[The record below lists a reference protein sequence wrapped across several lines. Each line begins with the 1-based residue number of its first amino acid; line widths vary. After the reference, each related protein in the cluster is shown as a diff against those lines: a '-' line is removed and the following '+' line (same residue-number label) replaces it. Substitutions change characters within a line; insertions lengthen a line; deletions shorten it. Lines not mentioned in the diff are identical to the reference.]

1 MKSIHILALT
11 AALLLPLA
19 SPTYSAPCTKNC
31 NECCPSSSPCC
42 PTPNCTKVCNECCK
56 SDDSCCSSKKSKCTS
71 SSSSVALERGGKKMS
86 PYASKGVPRRY

>member
-1 MKSIHILALT
+1 MKSIHILTLT
-11 AALLLPLA
+11 AALLFPLA
-19 SPTYSAPCTKNC
+19 SLNYSAPCMKTC
-31 NECCPSSSPCC
+31 NECCPPSSPCC

-86 PYASKGVPRRY
+86 PYASKGVLRRY

>member
-19 SPTYSAPCTKNC
+19 PPTYSAPCMKRC
-31 NECCPSSSPCC
+31 NECCPSTSPCC
-42 PTPNCTKVCNECCK
+42 PTPNCNKVCNDCCK
-56 SDDSCCSSKKSKCTS
+56 SDDSCCSDKKSKCS
-71 SSSSVALERGGKKMS
+71 SSRSSAPLERGGKKMS